1 MLIKKEWL
9 EKGQEGILVFA
20 HGKERTG
27 NKETFTFVFTQW
39 FQTLANKS
47 FYSMEPDGWVNNVT
61 SREGFKSN
69 MIIASKG
76 FFGGNS
82 TSKSPREGKRIQLKF
97 QKADALFENV
107 EGKATNFFLSWSP
120 FEPLVRGR
128 KSEREVLSVIT
139 SPFSPKVHSDIYG
152 IGKCDLLVQLLT
164 SVKKNAFDSIHRII
178 IYKKAD
184 PFTSWSRWPKHN
196 MSTSVLTWMG

>member
-20 HGKERTG
+20 HGKERAW

-39 FQTLANKS
+39 TQTLANKS
-47 FYSMEPDGWVNNVT
+47 SYSMEPDGWVNNVT

-76 FFGGNS
+76 FFGGKLNNQIP
-82 TSKSPREGKRIQLKF
+82 PRRKRFQLKF
-97 QKADALFENV
+97 QKADALFKNV

-120 FEPLVRGR
+120 FESLVGGR

-139 SPFSPKVHSDIYG
+139 SPFSPKVRSDIYG

-164 SVKKNAFDSIHRII
+164 SVEKNSFRFRSPH
-178 IYKKAD
+178 Y
-184 PFTSWSRWPKHN
+184 N
-196 MSTSVLTWMG
+196 L